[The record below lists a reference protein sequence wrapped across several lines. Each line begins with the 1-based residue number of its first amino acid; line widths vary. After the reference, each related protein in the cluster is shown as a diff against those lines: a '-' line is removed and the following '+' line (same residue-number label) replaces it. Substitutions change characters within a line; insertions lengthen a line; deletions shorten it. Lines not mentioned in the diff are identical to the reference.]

1 MGLRTTSRS
10 GYCPGD
16 KAMQREVR
24 HGEKPEALREKLIIL
39 VVDGDPVSQFYTC
52 IFLQRLNYHVISVR
66 TAEEALVIMEL
77 TTPLIVITEVILQ
90 RMSGVDL
97 LKHVKQDP
105 RMRNVPVLIYTSVKA
120 EAQRGL
126 CQAAGCAGYLVHT
139 SDHNT
144 LYEAIQ
150 QATEQNPR
158 HFIRLKTWLDVIV
171 TAPGSGDQNALMSA
185 VSEHG
190 MFVITQQPL
199 LNRTTAMFTLYLPN
213 AGANGI
219 RLQGK
224 VLYSHAAPG
233 PGKNPGM
240 GVKFLQ
246 VRPADGAMIKA
257 FIKNSLMSGIV
268 TDRHAS

>member
-1 MGLRTTSRS
+1 MHTETL
-10 GYCPGD
+10 
-16 KAMQREVR
+16 
-24 HGEKPEALREKLIIL
+24 HGEKPEAMREKLIIL

-52 IFLQRLNYHVISVR
+52 LCLQRLNYHVISVR

-77 TTPLIVITEVILQ
+77 TTPLIIVTEVILQ

-105 RMRNVPVLIYTSVKA
+105 RTKNVPVLIYTAVKTGA
-120 EAQRGL
+120 HRDL
-126 CQAAGCAGYLVHT
+126 CQAAGCAGYIVHT
-139 SDHNT
+139 SDHNL

-150 QATEQNPR
+150 QATEPKPR

-171 TAPGSGDQNALMSA
+171 SAPGKRDQTALVSA
-185 VSEHG
+185 ISEHG
-190 MFVITQQPL
+190 MFVSTQRPL
-199 LNRTTAMFTLYLPN
+199 LNMTTAVFTLYLPN
-213 AGANGI
+213 AGVNGI
-219 RLQGK
+219 KLQGK

-246 VRPADGAMIKA
+246 VSPDDGGMIKT
-257 FIKNSLMSGIV
+257 FIEKKLMSGV
-268 TDRHAS
+268 TDRQTSRK

>member
-1 MGLRTTSRS
+1 MHMEIPHS
-10 GYCPGD
+10 
-16 KAMQREVR
+16 
-24 HGEKPEALREKLIIL
+24 EKLEAVREKLIVL

-77 TTPLIVITEVILQ
+77 TTPLIVITEILLPQ
-90 RMSGVDL
+90 MNGVDL

-105 RMRNVPVLIYTSVKA
+105 RTRSVPVLIYTSVNA
-120 EAQRGL
+120 EAQRDV

-139 SDHNT
+139 SDHNL
-144 LYEAIQ
+144 LYEAVQ
-150 QATEQNPR
+150 QATEPKPR

-171 TAPGSGDQNALMSA
+171 TTSGSGDQTALISA
-185 VSEHG
+185 ISEQG
-190 MFVITQQPL
+190 MFVFTQQPL
-199 LNRTTAMFTLYLPN
+199 PIRTTADFTLRLPN
-213 AGANGI
+213 AGAHGI

-233 PGKNPGM
+233 PGKTPGM

-246 VRPADGAMIKA
+246 VQSADGAMIKA
-257 FIKNSLMSGIV
+257 FIGNNLMSGIV
-268 TDRHAS
+268 PDRQTSRSKAEEE